1 MRIARVDH
9 NDRIFLARVE
19 NEMAV
24 LLVQESHHPAADAL
38 REAIAAGIDLSGGFR
53 TVPIGECRLLAPVA
67 CPSKF
72 LCIGVNYREH
82 GVEQNVEV
90 PDKPLIF
97 AKTINAIAG
106 PDELVCYSTV
116 ATSQVDYEVEL
127 GVVIGRRVSRATP
140 DEAESAVFG
149 YTVVNDISARDAQ
162 ANDGQWTRGKSFD
175 TFGPVGPWIV
185 TCDDIPDP
193 QSLSISCR
201 VNGETLQDS
210 NTKLMMRGVFDIV
223 AYISQ
228 FITLEPGDLI
238 ATGTPGGAG
247 FARTP
252 PRYLQDGDVVE
263 ATVGRVGT
271 LKNTIQVRDD

>member
-1 MRIARVDH
+1 M
-9 NDRIFLARVE
+9 
-19 NEMAV
+19 
-24 LLVQESHHPAADAL
+24 
-38 REAIAAGIDLSGGFR
+38 
-53 TVPIGECRLLAPVA
+53 
-67 CPSKF
+67 
-72 LCIGVNYREH
+72 NYREH